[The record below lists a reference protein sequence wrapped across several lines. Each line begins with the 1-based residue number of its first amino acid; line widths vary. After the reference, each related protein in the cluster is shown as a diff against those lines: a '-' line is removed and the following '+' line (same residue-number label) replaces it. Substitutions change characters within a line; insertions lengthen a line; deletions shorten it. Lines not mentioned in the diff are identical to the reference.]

1 MNGIYCPLCGG
12 DMEEI
17 IGGDGIQC
25 ETCRFI
31 IRSNNSKDFSEVEEY
46 DND

>member
-1 MNGIYCPLCGG
+1 MSGIICPLCGG

-25 ETCRFI
+25 DTCYFI
-31 IRSNNSKDFSEVEEY
+31 IRSDGSRDYSEIEE
-46 DND
+46 